1 MDDHEKI
8 MLMVL
13 NFCRYLSPQIYG
25 KTTDDI
31 VRNTFLYP
39 TYRRRGFP
47 QELHV
52 DTAANDFDLHFPAR
66 SAPSSGYSSPLL
78 SPQRYSTVDLFRPSF
93 QASSPL
99 EASAS
104 DRISKSYSISPA
116 HTPECS
122 PLHSPTTKHGNT
134 KNSRGVFV
142 HSHNKSLPEGAS
154 RPDANNT
161 NVHPLPL
168 PPSSS
173 SRPSPT
179 MRHSFDR
186 SDFPS
191 VKGQWQRG
199 KPIGRGSYGNVY
211 IATHR

>member
-1 MDDHEKI
+1 MNVNGVE
-8 MLMVL
+8 
-13 NFCRYLSPQIYG
+13 FCRIRTPQIYG

-31 VRNTFLYP
+31 ARNTHLYP

-52 DTAANDFDLHFPAR
+52 DTAAEDFDLHFPAR

-93 QASSPL
+93 QASPPF
-99 EASAS
+99 EGSAS
-104 DRISKSYSISPA
+104 DRIYKSYSISPA
-116 HTPECS
+116 TPDRS
-122 PLHSPTTKHGNT
+122 PMHSPTKHGNT
-134 KNSRGVFV
+134 KSSRGVFA
-142 HSHNKSLPEGAS
+142 HSHHKSLAEGPAS
-154 RPDANNT
+154 KPDANNA

-179 MRHSFDR
+179 VRHSLDR
-186 SDFPS
+186 SDLPF

-211 IATHR
+211 IATHRYVKM